1 MEADLL
7 VQRPWPWLRRT
18 SVDNAAAGRVDDRVK
33 ANGVGL
39 HAAVEHRRSLHNHL
53 RRVLRFLL
61 VDHDTNLS
69 ETFPMAHNTMKAE
82 TTTLEGRV
90 AGRRSDGVAGPVRLE

>member
-1 MEADLL
+1 MSKRLNQYTVHVEAD
-7 VQRPWPWLRRT
+7 P
-18 SVDNAAAGRVDDRVK
+18 
-33 ANGVGL
+33 
-39 HAAVEHRRSLHNHL
+39 L

-61 VDHDTNLS
+61 VDHDMNLS